1 METIDILLKEYISL
15 DEQLK
20 EIEKKK
26 KEISK
31 IITPLIKDKAT
42 IWDKNIT
49 KVATNRTWLREN
61 VTITD
66 IKIKFPD
73 AIKEVVDMDYLKTNP
88 DAFDLLEIKTSY
100 SLRVSGWKKKEK
112 EDEF

>member
-31 IITPLIKDKAT
+31 IIIPLIVDKAT
-42 IWDKNIT
+42 IWDKKIT
-49 KVATNRTWLREN
+49 KVATNKTWLKQDI
-61 VTITD
+61 TITD
-66 IKIKFPD
+66 VKIKFPF
-73 AIKEVVDMDYLKTNP
+73 AIKETVDMDYLKTNP